1 MMKIFVNVVDLIM
14 MFVCVRCTREVKTEE
29 MYLIGNEKYCRAC
42 NNTIQSDPD
51 YQWIFSRAFI
61 MGKLENIEN

>member
-1 MMKIFVNVVDLIM
+1 
-14 MFVCVRCTREVKTEE
+14 MFVCVRCTREVHNEE
-29 MYLIGNEKYCRAC
+29 AHLINNEKYCRAC
-42 NNTIQSDPD
+42 NITIESDPD

>member
-1 MMKIFVNVVDLIM
+1 
-14 MFVCVRCTREVKTEE
+14 MFECVRCTREVKNEE
-29 MYLIGNEKYCRAC
+29 AYLINNEKYCRAC
-42 NNTIQSDPD
+42 NITIKSDPD